1 MAVACGQVIDL
12 LEEMAPSQ
20 LQADW
25 DNSGL
30 QAGSRQW
37 PADNILLALDI
48 TPDVMEYAVV
58 NGFGFIFSHHPL
70 IFKKL
75 SRVDA
80 SVPMGKIISKSL
92 QDQITIYAMHTN
104 LDMAKG
110 GVSDVLARL
119 LNLEQVE
126 ILARQQGDYYKLA
139 VFVPET
145 HMEQVRKALGDAG
158 AGAIGKYSHCSF
170 ASPGRGCFLPGQG
183 AEPWLGRQGK
193 FEEVDEY
200 KLETLVES
208 YRLGEV
214 LAAMRSVHPYEEIA
228 YDLLPMAN
236 EGAHGL
242 GRVGILPVPV
252 TLAAFADLVGIRLG
266 CSALKVSGDDSRMV
280 QKVAVCGG
288 SGGNL
293 AVLARRKGADV
304 LVTGDID
311 YHDALEA
318 KQLGLALID
327 PGHYCSEYPILNA
340 VENYLKQNLGN
351 EANIV
356 RFPGSTDPLR
366 IKTVKS

>member
-1 MAVACGQVIDL
+1 MAVTGGRVIDL
-12 LEEMAPSQ
+12 LEKMAPNQ

-30 QAGSRQW
+30 QVGYRQW

-48 TPDVMEYAVV
+48 TSDVMEYAVA

-80 SVPMGKIISKSL
+80 SVPMGKIISSAL
-92 QDQITIYAMHTN
+92 QNQITIYAMHTN
-104 LDMAKG
+104 LDMVRG
-110 GVSDVLARL
+110 GVSDVLAKL

-126 ILARQQGDYYKLA
+126 ILERQQGDYYKLS

-145 HMEQVRKALGDAG
+145 HMDQVRKALGDAG

-170 ASPGRGCFLPGQG
+170 ASLGRGSFLPGQG
-183 AEPWLGRQGK
+183 SKPWLGSQGK
-193 FEEVDEY
+193 LEEVDEY

-214 LAAMRSVHPYEEIA
+214 LDAMRSVHPYEEIA

-242 GRVGILPVPV
+242 GRVGILPVPIS
-252 TLAAFADLVGIRLG
+252 LEAFADLVGMKLG
-266 CSALKVSGDDSRMV
+266 CSALKVCGEDSRLV
-280 QKVAVCGG
+280 HKVAVCGG

-293 AVLARRKGADV
+293 AVLARQEGADV

-311 YHDALEA
+311 HHDALEA

-327 PGHYCSEYPILNA
+327 PGHYSSEYPILYA
-340 VENYLKQNLGN
+340 VESYLKQNLGN
-351 EANIV
+351 EANVV